1 MLLQPL
7 IAWCIKMSGKQILNV
22 EKPQTQTVKAV
33 CGLLAWKGRSSNPLP
48 EYVEMGEGD
57 SRLVLVLSNKRDA
70 YYTTTARECSCP
82 AHNWHP
88 NQRCKHQRK
97 YFPEAATIT
106 RQSMAA
112 TLEQAE
118 ANLSKMPYQYQRM
131 VKAAREAAEAEPSD
145 IIPHKPFKPFIEDEE
160 RPFAKAAASPSFE
173 MVDCL
178 PDPTARDLAYHSIKA
193 DRDMWPVE
201 A

>member
-1 MLLQPL
+1 MAENT
-7 IAWCIKMSGKQILNV
+7 IISI
-22 EKPQTQTVKAV
+22 EKPQTQTVEAVKA
-33 CGLLAWKGRSSNPLP
+33 LLSWRGRAADPLP
-48 EYVEMGEGD
+48 SFIEMGEGEGKV
-57 SRLVLVLSNKRDA
+57 VLVLSNKKDS
-70 YYTTTARECSCP
+70 YYTVTARDCSCP
-82 AHNWHP
+82 AAIYNHGKA
-88 NQRCKHQRK
+88 CKHQRK

-106 RQSMAA
+106 KQSMAA

-178 PDPTARDLAYHSIKA
+178 PDPTARDVAYHSIKA
-193 DRDMWPVE
+193 DREMWPMVE